1 MSRATRT
8 SPHGG
13 PPPGALSVRAFHEE
27 ADTDRPFDW
36 KLLLRAWAFLKPQ
49 GVLLAIAFALMPITS
64 GVALL
69 QPLLLKQ
76 AIDAAVIAKSSATLS
91 DVVLMYTGVLAIE
104 FFTRFGQ
111 VYLMQL
117 AGQKTMAG
125 LRRHVFGHI
134 QRLPVKY
141 FDRTPVGRIV
151 TRVTNDIDAL
161 SEFFASGAVTAVADL
176 ITLAGIVVF
185 MLALDWELSL
195 IAFLALPP
203 LAFFVTAFRRYAR
216 RAFRDIRTRIAQ
228 LNAFLAEQV
237 SGIAV
242 VQAFGRE
249 ERCGDEY
256 AYINGGYRDANFRA
270 IRYDALLYSVVE
282 SVAVASLAVVLYY
295 ASHRVAG
302 ASVEHAALQIG
313 TVVAFYEYIQRFFI
327 PIRDLSTKYTI
338 IQSSLASAERIF
350 GLLDVHDRDAE
361 RRDVEDVAREDRPPI
376 VRFANVTFAYREGH
390 PVLHDVS
397 FDVKEGETVAL
408 VGATGSGKTTVTA
421 LLMRLYD
428 HDEGRIE
435 LRGREIQSLD
445 RSDLRRR
452 FALVPQELFLFRGTV
467 AENIALGA
475 SPDRERV
482 LAALAAVGATEF
494 VLARAGGIESS
505 VEERGSNFSA
515 GERQLLAFARAL
527 YRDPEI
533 LVLDEATAHVDSETE
548 AKLQHAVL
556 ELLRG
561 RTSLVIAHRLSTI
574 EHADRILVFHKGRI
588 AEQGNHEDLLALDG
602 IYARLYRL
610 QFAASRTAEGSSGE
624 APEAA
629 AGV

>member
-1 MSRATRT
+1 MKPTPS
-8 SPHGG
+8 G

-27 ADTDRPFDW
+27 SDTDKPFDW
-36 KLLLRAWAFLKPQ
+36 RLLYRAWEFLKPHA
-49 GVLLAIAFALMPITS
+49 LLLGFAFGLMPLTS
-64 GVALL
+64 GIALL
-69 QPLLLKQ
+69 QPLLLKG
-76 AIDAAVIAKSSATLS
+76 AVDAAIVDESASALTNI
-91 DVVLMYTGVLAIE
+91 VFMYMGVLAIE
-104 FFTRFGQ
+104 FVTRFGQ

-125 LRRHVFGHI
+125 LRRHVFRHI
-134 QRLPVKY
+134 QRLPVRY
-141 FDRTPVGRIV
+141 FDRTPVGRVV

-161 SEFFASGAVTAVADL
+161 SEFFASGAVTAVADV
-176 ITLAGIVVF
+176 ITLVGIVVF
-185 MLALDWELSL
+185 MLVLDWELSL

-203 LAFFVTAFRRYAR
+203 LAFFVWAFRRYAR
-216 RAFRDIRTRIAQ
+216 RAFRDIRSRIAQ

-249 ERCGDEY
+249 ERCRDEY
-256 AYINGGYRDANFRA
+256 AYINSGYRDANFRA

-302 ASVEHAALQIG
+302 ASVERAALQIG
-313 TVVAFYEYIQRFFI
+313 TVVAFYDYIQRFFV

-350 GLLDVHDRDAE
+350 GLLDVTERDAD
-361 RRDVEDVAREDRPPI
+361 RHDVEDVARAAEPALVKFDD
-376 VRFANVTFAYREGH
+376 VSFAYREGH
-390 PVLHDVS
+390 PVLHEVS
-397 FDVKEGETVAL
+397 FEVKPGETVAL
-408 VGATGSGKTTVTA
+408 VGATGSGKTTVTS
-421 LLMRLYD
+421 LLLRLYD
-428 HDEGRIE
+428 HDRGRIE
-435 LRGREIQSLD
+435 LDGREIRSLD

-475 SPDRERV
+475 TVDHERV
-482 LAALAAVGATEF
+482 LAVLDAVGAKDF
-494 VLARAGGIESS
+494 VLGRPEGLDAV
-505 VEERGSNFSA
+505 VEERGLNFSA

-548 AKLQHAVL
+548 ARLQTAVL
-556 ELLRG
+556 QLLRG
-561 RTSLVIAHRLSTI
+561 RTSIVIAHRLSTI
-574 EHADRILVFHKGRI
+574 ENADRILVFHKGRI
-588 AEQGNHEDLLALDG
+588 VEQGNHEDLLELG
-602 IYARLYRL
+602 GVYARLYRL
-610 QFAASRTAEGSSGE
+610 QFAASRTAENGTAE
-624 APEAA
+624 TAKAA
-629 AGV
+629 AGA